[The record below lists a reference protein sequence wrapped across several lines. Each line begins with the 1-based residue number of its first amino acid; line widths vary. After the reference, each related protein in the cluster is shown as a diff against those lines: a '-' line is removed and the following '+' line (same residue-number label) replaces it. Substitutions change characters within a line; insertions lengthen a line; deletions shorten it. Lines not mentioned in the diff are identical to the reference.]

1 MQAELDQAKME
12 SMNRPAAAAPVMM
25 APTDE
30 KDKSALTAAISSF
43 QAQLSNKVDSA
54 SFKKLQEL
62 VNTKARNDELSRV
75 EASLNQL
82 RGASATKKYVSD
94 ELKHLKNLE
103 PQVVQLFERVAT
115 LEQAIEKKADAAEF
129 KSLQQKATQMVRDIA
144 KLAAALG
151 GLSVDSCRDANGL
164 IKPDDLTGDS
174 GGVGMEMVTEL
185 MNQMKELESKF
196 AHLEGKHKA
205 AAQDGLDTANSI
217 EDLRT
222 RIEKDKRMTKKALE
236 ALHATLTALRAGLKK
251 KLDKDEVTRMLSHV
265 DGGEMLE
272 VEPEPEPEPEP
283 LPEPSDSQGLVVGVD
298 EELINNMQEQLLT
311 LQKQMGEVMVDLLD
325 KATKPEIHE
334 EVERVRLAV
343 FSSLGE
349 NVDGNKAGCIVA
361 RIDRL
366 EAEAARVAEVAAT
379 NTAAWKAKSISEAA
393 GETTEMS
400 VAEDVR
406 TEPWRVEL
414 KMLSQS
420 VLTQLEQYKQQIKW
434 LTAPGGASGS
444 NMEVSGTLDAWTLRQ
459 LLTRVNALSA
469 QIATNGSLIA
479 SNNTVIVKCSQDCHT
494 SDVRAAELMRRLT
507 KLENEMLNKETK
519 NWFDNAAPEHSATAQ
534 IMNRKE
540 AAPGGGAAVSKELT
554 NEVKKLREDLEVL
567 KQGLEAEGD
576 VQPLQIMTEGGDT
589 ADVQTTIKA
598 MIRKMEHH
606 GKVLNAHQQ
615 DHMCVKVLT
624 LLTLLRQFTMF
635 TPLTAHCPL
644 PAR

>member
-283 LPEPSDSQGLVVGVD
+283 LPEPSDSKGLVVGVD

-311 LQKQMGEVMVDLLD
+311 LQKQMGEVMVDLLN

-393 GETTEMS
+393 EETTEMS

-576 VQPLQIMTEGGDT
+576 VQPLQIITEGGDT